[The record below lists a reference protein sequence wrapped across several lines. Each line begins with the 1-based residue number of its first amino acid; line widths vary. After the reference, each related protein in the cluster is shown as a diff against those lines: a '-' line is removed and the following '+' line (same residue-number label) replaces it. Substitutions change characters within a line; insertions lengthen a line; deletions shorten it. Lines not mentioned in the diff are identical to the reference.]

1 MSEGKKEKLLI
12 SFSGGETSAYMLYWI
27 LSNWK
32 NKYDIKIVFAN
43 TGYENEETLIFVQK
57 CAEYFDCEVIW
68 VESVVWYSY
77 TWNGKKYR
85 TNKNRLDRLKY
96 VLRKRYKVSKR
107 VFKREIV
114 WNDAGTTHKVV
125 DFSCASR
132 NGEPFEDVIKKY
144 GIPNA
149 STPHCNRE
157 LKLAPIRSYLRSIGW
172 KKYYSAIGI
181 RIDEIDRMNKDR
193 IKKMILYPLI
203 SEQPMSKPK
212 INFWWSQQ
220 QFRLNLKGYQGN
232 CKACWKKS
240 DAKLYTILKE
250 NPEHFEFIERMEEKY
265 SKFIPPTRIA
275 KMKKEGKEVPKS
287 TQFFRKNRDSKVLK
301 LESQNFHKQVKDDA
315 SILEYQTELN
325 YEESCDINAECGI
338 DN

>member
-1 MSEGKKEKLLI
+1 MSEGKEKLLI

-32 NKYDIKIVFAN
+32 NKYVIKIVFAN

-57 CAEYFDCEVIW
+57 CAEYFNCEVIW
-68 VESVVWYSY
+68 VEALV
-77 TWNGKKYR
+77 NQENKKGTR
-85 TNKNRLDRLKY
+85 HK
-96 VLRKRYKVSKR
+96 
-107 VFKREIV
+107 IV
-114 WNDAGTTHKVV
+114 TFET
-125 DFSCASR
+125 ASR

-157 LKLAPIRSYLRSIGW
+157 LKLAPIKSYLRSIGW

-193 IKKMILYPLI
+193 VKKMILYPLI

-212 INFWWSQQ
+212 INFWWTQQ
-220 QFRLNLKGYQGN
+220 PFRLNLKGYQGN

-275 KMKKEGKEVPKS
+275 KMKKEGKEIPKS
-287 TQFFRKNRDSKVLK
+287 TQFFRKNRDSNILK
-301 LESQNFHKQVKDDA
+301 LESENFHKQIKDDA
-315 SILEYQTELN
+315 CILEYQNELN
-325 YEESCDINAECGI
+325 FEESCDINAECGI